1 MTALLLV
8 ILSCLA
14 VQTIIADNSCK
25 TPKSILDDID
35 VQKLQNVWKT
45 VYVNS
50 KQMAAEYS
58 CWSGEIG
65 AASNGV
71 IPVQASIIV
80 NSGPQN
86 VTYSGSVQKWN
97 GHYLNLTLSESDVWS
112 TSYNVLALGD
122 KMLIVSGCPPATGG
136 QPVII
141 VQFTTWTPD
150 EETMNA
156 AKKAFAELNLD
167 TKDFNMFCPL
177 TKTQ

>member
-97 GHYLNLTLSESDVWS
+97 GHYLNLTLSES
-112 TSYNVLALGD
+112 A
-122 KMLIVSGCPPATGG
+122 
-136 QPVII
+136 VII